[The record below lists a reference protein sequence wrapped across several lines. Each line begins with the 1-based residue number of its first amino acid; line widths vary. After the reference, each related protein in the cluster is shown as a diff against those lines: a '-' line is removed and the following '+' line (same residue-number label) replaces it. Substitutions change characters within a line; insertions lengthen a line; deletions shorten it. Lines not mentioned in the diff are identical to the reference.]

1 MNVLGR
7 FESAMQSIVEGS
19 FGRIFRS
26 RLHPVEVSKRLE
38 RAMDQGLT
46 ISLGRKT
53 APNVYDVFISDRDYT
68 QFEANARSFVAQ
80 FQDDLIAVARTRGYI
95 LTTRPVVILH
105 PDDRM
110 GTGEMRV
117 EARLA
122 EPQAVPA
129 GVAAPAEFG
138 AIEET
143 RELSPAEVEQLKQQV
158 VQAQTAREVAPQ
170 AWLVLRRP
178 DGGGPVYRLD
188 KPVMHIGRHISN
200 DIVVNDRRVSRYHAE
215 IRLEGDQF
223 VLYDLGSLNGL
234 GVNGVITHGPVA
246 LRNNDQFAV
255 GNHDFIFQRR

>member
-7 FESAMQSIVEGS
+7 FESAMQGMVEGT

-26 RLHPVEVSKRLE
+26 RLQPVEVSTRLE

-53 APNVYDVFISDRDYT
+53 APNVYDVYMSSRDYA
-68 QFEANARSFVAQ
+68 QFEANARTFLSQ
-80 FQDDLIAVARTRGYI
+80 FQDDLIAVARTRGYN
-95 LTTRPVVILH
+95 LPTRPVVIMH

-110 GTGEMRV
+110 GTGAVRV

-129 GVAAPAEFG
+129 GVGAPAELG
-138 AIEET
+138 VIEET
-143 RELSPAEVEQLKQQV
+143 RELSPAEAEQLKQQMA
-158 VQAQTAREVAPQ
+158 QAQAQRDAAPQ

-178 DGGGPVYRLD
+178 GGGGPVYRLD
-188 KPVMHIGRHISN
+188 KPVIHIGRHISN

-234 GVNGVITHGPVA
+234 GVNGVVTHGPVP
-246 LRNNDQFAV
+246 LRHNDQIAV

>member
-1 MNVLGR
+1 
-7 FESAMQSIVEGS
+7 
-19 FGRIFRS
+19 
-26 RLHPVEVSKRLE
+26 
-38 RAMDQGLT
+38 MDQGLT

-53 APNVYDVFISDRDYT
+53 APNVYDVYMSDRDYT

-80 FQDDLIAVARTRGYI
+80 FQEDLIAVARARGYI

-110 GTGEMRV
+110 VTGELRV
-117 EARLA
+117 DSRLA

-129 GVAAPAEFG
+129 GVAAPAGVG

-143 RELSPAEVEQLKQQV
+143 RELSPAESEQLKQQMA
-158 VQAQTAREVAPQ
+158 QAQAAREVAPQ

-178 DGGGPVYRLD
+178 GGGGPMYRLD
-188 KPVMHIGRHISN
+188 KPVMHIGRHVTN

-215 IRLEGDQF
+215 IRLEGEQF

-234 GVNGVITHGPVA
+234 AVNGAIVRGPTT
-246 LRNNDQFAV
+246 LRNNDQVAV